1 MRRPW
6 IGRFLILTALLPI
19 LISPSAQPQAQP
31 TAQQPSLDAQVEH
44 FLESNRT
51 RWNAW
56 NVPFEDGKILYDLV
70 VAGRY
75 KNILEIGTSTGHS
88 AIWLA
93 WAASRT
99 GGKVITIEIDPGR
112 HRIALENFKKAGVE
126 AYIDARLADAH
137 DLVRQLPGPF
147 DFVFNDADK
156 EWYLNYFKDL
166 DAKVAVGGCFTA
178 HNTLR
183 IYAKEA
189 RDFLEYVKSKPNYRT
204 RIERGSGE
212 GISISCKTAP

>member
-1 MRRPW
+1 MFLFAGLLLVLMGPVAQ
-6 IGRFLILTALLPI
+6 GR
-19 LISPSAQPQAQP
+19 AQPKTPEP
-31 TAQQPSLDAQVEH
+31 TLDARVQQ
-44 FLESNRT
+44 FLESNRN

-56 NVPFEDGKILYDLV
+56 NVPFEDGKILFDLV
-70 VAGRY
+70 VAGGF

-93 WAASRT
+93 WAASKT
-99 GGKVITIEIDPGR
+99 GGKVITIEIDAGR
-112 HRIALENFKKAGVE
+112 HRIALQNFKQAGVE
-126 AYIDARLADAH
+126 GYVDARLADAH

-183 IYAKEA
+183 IHAREV
-189 RDFLEYVKSKPNYRT
+189 RDFLAYVQSKPNYRT